1 VPVPSS
7 DYQSVERRS
16 LREIATAKIKA
27 AILDLTL
34 EPGEDLKD
42 EELQAWL
49 GMSRTPVREA
59 LTELTRIGLVETE
72 AQRFTR
78 VANPD
83 PSTVLYD
90 LQTVGA
96 LLGGVTRVTVPVLT
110 TTEMRSLL
118 AELDEA
124 LTHLDNHEAA
134 LFLRAGRAF
143 FAALRS
149 HCPNPVLLDAT
160 NDQLDA
166 KIHRLSLS
174 RIYVDRDLSELA
186 SHYRELRAAIEA
198 RAAIDAELAVEMIF
212 ELTTSRLDR
221 KD

>member
-7 DYQSVERRS
+7 EYQSVERRS

-27 AILDLTL
+27 AILDFTL

-42 EELQAWL
+42 QELQAWL

-59 LTELTRIGLVETE
+59 LTELTRVGLVETE

-83 PSTVLYD
+83 PSTALYD

-96 LLGGVTRVTVPVLT
+96 LLGGVTRVTVPVLGT
-110 TTEMRSLL
+110 AETRSLL
-118 AELDEA
+118 EDLDEV
-124 LTHLDNHEAA
+124 LTHLESHDDAH
-134 LFLRAGRAF
+134 FVQAGRAF

-186 SHYRELRAAIEA
+186 NHYRALRAAIEA
-198 RAAIDAELAVEMIF
+198 HAAVDAELAVGLIF

-221 KD
+221 RD